1 MFVPMFCLECRP
13 VVKEWGQ
20 REEGKRWHER
30 FGQEM
35 RTARVME
42 LDDEK
47 QKILVIDDE
56 ANMCHMLTAVLRKA
70 GYEVDS
76 ASDGQAGLLQLQR
89 CSYDYILCDVKM
101 PVLGGMDFLK
111 AAGALVGRSTV
122 IMMSAYGS
130 IDSAIEAMKLGA
142 YDYISK
148 PFKPDEVLMALR
160 KAEERERLKKENRL
174 LKARIRE
181 IEKDYRFG
189 RLVARSAAM
198 ATVFELA
205 KKAARF
211 STTVLILG
219 ESGTGKELIARGI
232 HSEGERAAMPLVPVN
247 CGGIPEHLLES
258 ELFGYKKGAFTG
270 ADRNK
275 KGLFQEADGGTIFL
289 DEIGEL
295 PLALQ
300 VKLLRVLQENEI
312 RPVGDSRQTRVNA
325 RVMAATARDLAEEV
339 KRGRFREDLYYR
351 LNVLTITLPP
361 LRQRPEDIPHLCR
374 HFLER
379 FNAKMGKRIEGI
391 APAAMGALLG
401 HSWPGNVRE
410 LENVMERAVLLAEDA
425 WLGLDHLPPTL
436 TAHNRDQQGESDIEG
451 LSLKVAQRVMERKL
465 IRQALEKTRGNRSQ
479 AARLLEISHPSLLSK
494 IKTYHL
500 GD

>member
-1 MFVPMFCLECRP
+1 
-13 VVKEWGQ
+13 
-20 REEGKRWHER
+20 
-30 FGQEM
+30 
-35 RTARVME
+35 ME
-42 LDDEK
+42 ADNEK

-56 ANMCHMLTAVLRKA
+56 ANMCHMLTAMLRKA
-70 GYEVDS
+70 GYDVDS
-76 ASDGQAGLLQLQR
+76 ASDGQAGLMQLQR
-89 CSYDYILCDVKM
+89 CAYDYILCDVKM
-101 PVLGGMDFLK
+101 PVLGGMGFLK
-111 AAGALVGRSTV
+111 AAGNLIGSSTV

-148 PFKPDEVLMALR
+148 PFKSDEVLLALR

-174 LKARIRE
+174 LRARIRE

-189 RLVARSAAM
+189 RLVACSAAM
-198 ATVFELA
+198 AAVFKLA
-205 KKAARF
+205 KKAARY

-232 HSEGERAAMPLVPVN
+232 HFEGERAALPMVPVN
-247 CGGIPEHLLES
+247 CGGIPEQLLES

-295 PLALQ
+295 PLSLQ

-312 RPVGDSRQTRVNA
+312 RPVGDSRHMQVNV
-325 RVMAATARDLAEEV
+325 RVMAATAKDLAAEV
-339 KRGRFREDLYYR
+339 KRGLFREDLFYR
-351 LNVLTITLPP
+351 LNVLTISLPP

-374 HFLER
+374 YFLER
-379 FNAKMGKRIEGI
+379 FNAKMGKHIEGI
-391 APAAMGALLG
+391 APAALAALIE

-410 LENVMERAVLLAEDA
+410 LENVVERAVLLAEGDQ
-425 WLGLDHLPPTL
+425 LGLEHLPPSIH
-436 TAHNRDQQGESDIEG
+436 ARNRDTPSETVFGG
-451 LSLKVAQRVMERKL
+451 FSLKAAQRVIEKKM
-465 IRQALEKTRGNRSQ
+465 ICQALEKTKGNRSQ

-494 IKTYHL
+494 IKAYSI